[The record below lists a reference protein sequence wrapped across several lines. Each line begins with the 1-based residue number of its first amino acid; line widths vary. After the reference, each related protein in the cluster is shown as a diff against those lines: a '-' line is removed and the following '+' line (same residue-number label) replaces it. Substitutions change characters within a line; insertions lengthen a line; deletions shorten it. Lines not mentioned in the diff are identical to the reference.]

1 MLRLLEIAT
10 SSIESLDTSLKA
22 ELWGWEI
29 LLGMFSQKE
38 KRPSH
43 LFLSIEI
50 LKKKKTC
57 VNPLNPW
64 LLQCGILSVAF
75 PPGGNGKARFNENDH
90 VTDSLC
96 S

>member
-1 MLRLLEIAT
+1 MGMGNIAWYVLT
-10 SSIESLDTSLKA
+10 EREKAKSS
-22 ELWGWEI
+22 
-29 LLGMFSQKE
+29 FSE
-38 KRPSH
+38 HRN
-43 LFLSIEI
+43 I
-50 LKKKKTC
+50 KKKKTC